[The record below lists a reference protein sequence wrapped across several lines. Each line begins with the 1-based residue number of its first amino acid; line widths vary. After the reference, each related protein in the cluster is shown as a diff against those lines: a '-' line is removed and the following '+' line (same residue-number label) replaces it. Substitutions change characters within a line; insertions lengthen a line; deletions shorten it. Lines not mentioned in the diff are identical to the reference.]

1 MFSLC
6 LLSFPF
12 FFFQVDEIH
21 NLCNFLL
28 AFFFHKTQILL
39 NVEEIGRIKMESSA
53 HRVLNTRKGEATA
66 LSDLQKQIGYVN
78 DASKMKYLWLCYG
91 EFFV

>member
-1 MFSLC
+1 
-6 LLSFPF
+6 
-12 FFFQVDEIH
+12 
-21 NLCNFLL
+21 
-28 AFFFHKTQILL
+28 
-39 NVEEIGRIKMESSA
+39 MESSA